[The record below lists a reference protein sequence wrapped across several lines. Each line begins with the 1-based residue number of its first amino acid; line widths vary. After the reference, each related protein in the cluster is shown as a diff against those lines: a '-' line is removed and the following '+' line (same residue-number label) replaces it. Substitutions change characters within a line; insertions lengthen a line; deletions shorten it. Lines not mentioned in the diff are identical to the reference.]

1 MRNKTMMELRG
12 QKVYKMEV
20 YMVKGED
27 KEESIIIDM
36 LYQHHKNE
44 RASILEVFDFFE
56 RRLRKYVP
64 YKKLKSD
71 SPGIR
76 IIEASEDS
84 VSLILE
90 WHVSEK
96 GYEVC

>member
-1 MRNKTMMELRG
+1 MMELKG

-36 LYQHHKNE
+36 LCQCHKNE
-44 RASILEVFDFFE
+44 RPPVIEAFDFFE

-64 YKKLKSD
+64 YKKLQND

-76 IIEASEDS
+76 IIDASEDS
-84 VSLILE
+84 VNLILE
-90 WHVSEK
+90 WYVSEK